1 MVPQCLTCC
10 VSDKQIWLGN
20 STVTFPGGSVVR
32 NPPANAGDAR
42 DTGSVPGSARSS
54 VFLPGEF
61 HGQRNP
67 CGHKKSDTTEH
78 ALLLEQGNPGPSFL
92 LSLKPQ
98 RVSSIESPHT
108 HTHTHTHT
116 SRPKA
121 YSSCP
126 ERKDP
131 ILGPKALEI
140 CSQSST
146 PESWAVLFHCIFTT
160 SLAYL

>member
-20 STVTFPGGSVVR
+20 STVPFPGGSVVR
-32 NPPANAGDAR
+32 NSPANAGDAR

-98 RVSSIESPHT
+98 RVSSIESPPTPPPPHT
-108 HTHTHTHT
+108 LPDLKPTLLPRKGG
-116 SRPKA
+116 SYFRPR
-121 YSSCP
+121 SSGNMLTIQYP
-126 ERKDP
+126 
-131 ILGPKALEI
+131 
-140 CSQSST
+140 
-146 PESWAVLFHCIFTT
+146 
-160 SLAYL
+160 